1 MKKTRNILILALVLV
16 FAVGMLAGCGGEPA
30 ASNPPAENSGTPGG
44 EPSGSDKPYDG
55 QTINILME
63 DVSDCTYILEL
74 LPQFEEAT
82 GITVNV
88 EAISYSTMH
97 EKVAAQM
104 ISSTNSYDIIIVDY
118 YWTGEFA
125 DAGWMYP
132 LDDFIAAD
140 GFDTSVYLEPIM
152 AQNGVSDGV
161 TYQLPYYNYAMCM
174 LYNTEVWGD
183 PELNAAYKEEYGT
196 ELSVDDISV
205 ETYVQECEFISNYY
219 GKDTLA
225 GLVQQGGRGDPI
237 VMEWLNWFFGCGG
250 DWYDEEG
257 NPALNSEAAVEAI
270 TLYKRALENASPT
283 GAISFNLDD
292 AQMMLAGGKAAS
304 MINYNWQLATLNN
317 MENSET
323 AGKFALAAAPGGSAN
338 VGSWG
343 WAIPHN
349 AKDPELS
356 WQFLKWVESFEI
368 AKERALMGGAPTR
381 TDVFN
386 DPDVLEKYPYYA
398 DVAEILNN
406 GIGMPQVKDS
416 NGMIETLTT
425 ALSEIVAGEKEAQV
439 ALDEVNAF
447 MESMG

>member
-1 MKKTRNILILALVLV
+1 MKKIKRTLALVLALTFV
-16 FAVGMLAGCGGEPA
+16 VSALVGCGGGNNA
-30 ASNPPAENSGTPGG
+30 GSNGGSGDG
-44 EPSGSDKPYDG
+44 GSDSYEGK
-55 QTINILME
+55 TINVLLE

-82 GITVNV
+82 GIDVNV

-104 ISSTNSYDIIIVDY
+104 VSSTNSYDVIIVDY

-132 LDDFIAAD
+132 LDEFIAAD
-140 GFDTSVYLEPIM
+140 GVDTSVYLEPIM
-152 AQNGVSDGV
+152 AQNGVTDGV

-174 LYNTEVWGD
+174 LYNTEIWAD
-183 PELNAAYKEEYGT
+183 PDLNAAYEAKYGKK
-196 ELSVDDISV
+196 LSVHDITV
-205 ETYVQECEFISNYY
+205 AEYVQECEFISNYY

-237 VMEWLNWFFGCGG
+237 VMEWLNWFFGNGG
-250 DWYDEEG
+250 DWYDANG
-257 NPALNSEAAVEAI
+257 KSALNSKAAVDAI
-270 TLYKRALENASPT
+270 TLYKYALENASPT

-292 AQMMLAGGKAAS
+292 AQMMMVDGKAAS

-317 MENSET
+317 MENSAT

-349 AKDPELS
+349 AKDPELA
-356 WQFLKWVESFEI
+356 WQFIKWVESFEI
-368 AKERALMGGAPTR
+368 AKERALKGGAPTR
-381 TDVFN
+381 TDVFT
-386 DPDVLEKYPYYA
+386 DEEVLEKYPYYA
-398 DVAEILNN
+398 DVVDILNS
-406 GIGMPQVKDS
+406 GIGMPQFKDS
-416 NGMIETLTT
+416 NGMIEKLTT
-425 ALSEIVAGEKEAQV
+425 ALSEIAAGEKDAQA
-439 ALDEVNAF
+439 ALDEVAAF
-447 MESMG
+447 MDNM